1 MLRFILFFSLFARP
15 YLWFLYICILRI
27 LKMMNDDNNSN
38 LYYFLNRQYLWYTS
52 KTDYFMLEESSI
64 EFLLSTLFLST
75 LFLYL
80 AYKLIN

>member
-1 MLRFILFFSLFARP
+1 MLRFILFFSLFARV

-27 LKMMNDDNNSN
+27 LKMMNDENNSN

-64 EFLLSTLFLST
+64 EFLLSTLFFST

>member
-1 MLRFILFFSLFARP
+1 MLRFILFFSLFARV
-15 YLWFLYICILRI
+15 YLWFLYIYILKI
-27 LKMMNDDNNSN
+27 LKMMNDENNSN

-75 LFLYL
+75 LFLYWI
-80 AYKLIN
+80 YKLIN